1 MTRNQINYIKTIIII
16 IIIAFSLYIGYNAIF
31 PYDSPEWMGLAPY
44 DAVKNGPE
52 PKKLWDWLDLLI
64 IPLSVAIIGWI
75 YKEYEKS
82 KDEKKDFENKQNETL
97 DSYFRVISDL
107 IIKSN
112 LLDINLNKES
122 KIIARTRTIVAIEI
136 LNDERKGQVLQFLYE
151 SKLINNNIIEL
162 LGANFKSSEVSGIVL
177 KDTTIKGVYFCDS
190 KFIRSYLDRSVFT
203 ACDFTNSDFSDSSM
217 QNTNLSYTKLINC
230 KLINID
236 LTTVDFEGADLTNAD
251 LTNSIILESQLKKI
265 FIKKNIKL
273 NKTKIL

>member
-1 MTRNQINYIKTIIII
+1 MKYIKSIIILF
-16 IIIAFSLYIGYNAIF
+16 IIAFSLYIGYNAIF
-31 PYDSPEWMGLAPY
+31 PYNSPEWMGFAPY
-44 DAVKNGPE
+44 DAVKSGAE

-64 IPLSVAIIGWI
+64 VPLSIATIGWI

-112 LLDINLNKES
+112 LLDIHLNKES
-122 KIIARTRTIVAIEI
+122 KIIARTRTIVAIEN

-151 SKLINNNIIEL
+151 SKLIDKDIIEL
-162 LGANFKSSEVSGIVL
+162 IGANFRTSEVSGIVL
-177 KDTTIKGVYFCDS
+177 KDTIIKGVYFCNS

-203 ACDFTNSDFSDSSM
+203 ACDFTNTDFTDSSM
-217 QNTNLSYTKLINC
+217 QNTDLSYTKLIRC
-230 KLINID
+230 KLVNID
-236 LTTVDFEGADLTNAD
+236 LTTVDFEGADLTDAD
-251 LTNSIILESQLKKI
+251 LTNSVILKSQLEKI
-265 FIKKNIKL
+265 FKKNNIKL